1 MGQVQWRL
9 RELLS
14 ELNLPALHVEAEA
27 QRLGH
32 SLGRNAVYRLL
43 RRPPERVAL
52 RTLAALLDALTSLS
66 GRTIT
71 TTDLI
76 RYETGGLPN
85 SRSSEVPASKGSR

>member
-1 MGQVQWRL
+1 MGHVQWRL
-9 RELLS
+9 RELLT
-14 ELNLPALHVEAEA
+14 ELDLPALHVEAEA

-66 GRTIT
+66 GRPIT
-71 TTDLI
+71 TADLI
-76 RYETGGLPN
+76 RYQTDELPEF
-85 SRSSEVPASKGSR
+85 RSSGVPKSKGSR